1 MLPQPP
7 AIVNAIT
14 FHLVFSI
21 RSFHHAM
28 ISNGSKVRLFIVHD
42 NGTDCDMRKKV
53 SVFDYLFFFSF
64 NSILQ
69 RVYLRLLSI
78 LISIRINPQQDSLSS
93 CFSDFVKVENSKEG
107 RIRNREFF
115 ILVDNK

>member
-42 NGTDCDMRKKV
+42 NGTDCDMRKRV
-53 SVFDYLFFFSF
+53 SVFDYLFFFFHLIAYSNAYTSDYFRFSF
-64 NSILQ
+64 QFELIHSKILSLP
-69 RVYLRLLSI
+69 VF
-78 LISIRINPQQDSLSS
+78 LIS
-93 CFSDFVKVENSKEG
+93 
-107 RIRNREFF
+107 
-115 ILVDNK
+115 